1 MAKVAL
7 VYCDSYESDSV
18 KQGIERIFALLGDQA
33 KLYNDHDVLLKPN
46 LCLPE
51 PYEKALTTHP
61 EVMKQVGIYVMRTG
75 KQVIVGDTPVGKSDP
90 ERRKRLWEATG
101 TNAVISNSGFS
112 RSDLDQNISIHR
124 LKIRAKEIIIPIS
137 SDIFTYRVVNLPKM
151 KSHGYML
158 LTGAV
163 KNLYGVLPE
172 YTKKRLHRELENKE
186 QFSELL
192 MRLYQIVGCRLHIMD
207 GIVAIEGEGPG
218 VKGVPRKM
226 HVLLA
231 SQDGVAVDTLAACLM
246 NIDPLQVPTNYM
258 ALQMGFGYKDL
269 SDLELVGD
277 PVEPLIARDFHLPII
292 DSHTDRVSEKLFALS
307 TYSVNVNRD
316 ECRLCGSCI
325 ENCPGDAMHMVDSV
339 IQIDPQRCKSCLV
352 CHEVC
357 PYGAV
362 VFKQNSFLRN
372 IKVRTQRIQSDK
384 KWVLVVGNPDSQ
396 YLFRRVKQEG
406 YRIALVHDKP
416 PRTDLSLCDFVTTHR
431 DIRMWDNYSLAGV
444 INCNSEN
451 GVVFCAEVCRA
462 KGLSCYSVEAANK
475 LTNKE
480 KLKAV
485 LCANNIPVAPYAA
498 VSNFQEAQNAVNGFG
513 VPSVIKPV
521 DSSDS
526 RGVYRIDHLS
536 LEKDIFDSSKSYSHC
551 GRVLVEEFLD
561 GEEVDVVC
569 IVYDYEIVFMFD
581 FLRLRSE
588 SGPDFGCAQGF
599 RTVTRSQSEAEQLNF
614 VCKKVVKSLSF
625 EKGILSLQAIL
636 TKSGWS
642 VVEAAG
648 RLMGGGVYEFVYF
661 VTGVDLYRTLLH
673 LATGKFQNELIE
685 KRDPRPAAYLF
696 LKGNICEPSASCH
709 TLTGIAEARKC
720 PGVFMLKAD
729 WLSDSVVNAERRGGL
744 FGGVLCTGKT
754 NDEALKNARFALN
767 KISWC

>member
-1 MAKVAL
+1 MAKVAV
-7 VYCDSYESDSV
+7 VYCDNYERNSV
-18 KQGIERIFALLGDQA
+18 QQGIGRIFNLLGGQA
-33 KLYNDHDVLLKPN
+33 ELFNDHNVLLKPN

-61 EVMKQVGIYVMRTG
+61 EVMKQVGVYAMRAG
-75 KQVIVGDTPVGKSDP
+75 KQVIIGDTPVGKSDP
-90 ERRKRLWEATG
+90 ERRERLWEVTG
-101 TNAVISNSGFS
+101 TNAIILDAGFS

-124 LKIRAKEIIIPIS
+124 LKIKNKEIIIPIS
-137 SDIFTYRVVNLPKM
+137 DDIFSYQVVNLPKM

-192 MRLYQIVGCRLHIMD
+192 MRLYQIVECRLHIMD

-218 VKGVPRKM
+218 VKGVPKKM

-231 SQDGVAVDTLAACLM
+231 SKDGVALDTLAACLM

-258 ALQMGFGYKDL
+258 ALQMGFGYKEL
-269 SDLELVGD
+269 SDLEIVGD
-277 PVEPLIARDFHLPII
+277 PVEPLIAKDFHLPMI
-292 DSHTDRVSEKLFALS
+292 DSHTDRVSEKLFSLS
-307 TYSVNVNRD
+307 TYTININQN
-316 ECRLCGSCI
+316 ECHLCGSCI
-325 ENCPGDAMHMVDSV
+325 ENCPGDAMRMTDSA
-339 IQIDPQRCKSCLV
+339 IHIDPHRCKACLV

-357 PYGAV
+357 PYGAI
-362 VFKQNSFLRN
+362 VFKQNSFLKNLRVRN
-372 IKVRTQRIQSDK
+372 QRIQSDK

-396 YLFRRVKQEG
+396 HLFRRVKQEG
-406 YRIALVHDKP
+406 YKIALVHDRP
-416 PRTDLSLCDFVTTHR
+416 PHTDFSLCDFVTTRR
-431 DIRMWDNYSLAGV
+431 DISMWDNYPLAGV

-451 GVVFCAEVCRA
+451 GVVFSAEVCRA
-462 KGLSCYSVEAANK
+462 KGISCYTVEAARN

-480 KLKAV
+480 KLKAA
-485 LCANNIPVAPYAA
+485 LCANNIPVAEYAA
-498 VSNFQEAQNAVNGFG
+498 VSSFQEAQNAIYRLG

-526 RGVYRIDHLS
+526 RGVYRIDHLP
-536 LEKDIFDSSKSYSHC
+536 LEKDVFNSSKSYSRC

-569 IVYDYEIVFMFD
+569 VVYDYEIVFMFD
-581 FLRLRSE
+581 FRRLRSE

-599 RTVTRSQSEAEQLNF
+599 QTFSRSQGEKEQLNLI
-614 VCKKVVKSLSF
+614 CRKMVKSLSF

-642 VVEAAG
+642 VVEATG

-661 VTGVDLYRTLLH
+661 ATGVDLYRTLLH
-673 LATGKFQNELIE
+673 LATGKSQDGLIV
-685 KRDPRPAAYLF
+685 KRKPRPAAYLF
-696 LKGNICEPSASCH
+696 LKGNISEPSAPCH
-709 TLTGIAEARKC
+709 TLVGIEEAKKC

-729 WLSDSVVNAERRGGL
+729 WLSDSGVHTERHGRL
-744 FGGVLCTGKT
+744 FGGVLCTGQT
-754 NDEALKNARFALN
+754 NDEALENARFALS